1 MTHTRMKLSS
11 GHVIV
16 IVFIVL
22 GLVAVAATQFKI
34 HIYSP
39 LPNAQRAAQKISE
52 DKMNAFSE
60 MFARKL
66 AQGLKP
72 NRLAQEKSPYLLQ
85 HAFNPVDWYPW
96 GEAAFAKARSE
107 NKPIFLSIGYST
119 CHWCHVMEHK
129 SFESDSIA
137 ALMNENFVCI
147 KVDREER
154 PDVDK
159 VYMTTV
165 QALTGQ
171 GGWPLSV
178 WLTPDLKPFFG
189 GTYFP
194 PDSRHGRP
202 GFPDVLRQLSKAWR
216 EQREQIL
223 ASGDNILA
231 ALKEHTLAARDTAT
245 VLLAPLARTAFG
257 QFQQSYD
264 ARLGGFGNAPKF
276 PRPSVFNFLLRYA
289 ARNNDRNAVEMTL
302 HTLERMWAGGMYDH
316 LGGGFHRY
324 SVDANWRVP
333 HFEKMLYDQALLVW
347 SYLEAYQIT
356 REDFYAQVARETL
369 DYVLRDMTHPEGGFY
384 SAEDADSAL
393 DPKHPEEKVEGAFYM
408 WERAEIVAALGE
420 ADAEVFNYFYGVSDS
435 GNTISDPQG
444 EFEKRNVLYA
454 AYTLAEAA
462 KRFKR
467 SEPELAALVASAKAK
482 LFEARAHKPRPHLDD
497 KIITAWNGLMISA
510 FARAGQVLNEPKY
523 LEAATRAA
531 AFVTAKNYDPNTHT
545 LKRRY
550 RAGEAKFP
558 AHLDDYAFFTLGL
571 LDLYEASFEV
581 KCLQQAVALTET
593 QLRLFRDEHGGGF
606 FDSAGDDA
614 TILLRLKEEYDGA
627 EPSGNSIAAWNLLRL
642 AQMLNR
648 QEWWDLAESTMRA
661 FASRAE
667 RMPHAMPQMLA
678 AMDFGFDKPKQIII
692 AGKPGAADTQDL
704 LAAIHSRFIP
714 NKVLLLADGEEG
726 QAYLRTNLPMLA
738 SMTLLENKATAY
750 VCENYTC
757 QLPTN
762 DVAALSQLL
771 QSSGASALSSK

>member
-1 MTHTRMKLSS
+1 MKLTS

-16 IVFIVL
+16 AVFAAL
-22 GLVAVAATQFKI
+22 GLIGLAATQFKI

-39 LPNAQRAAQKISE
+39 LPNAQRAAQKIAE

-60 MFARKL
+60 IFARKL

-85 HAFNPVDWYPW
+85 HAFNPVAWYPW
-96 GEAAFAKARSE
+96 GEEAFAKARKE

-119 CHWCHVMEHK
+119 CHWCHVMEHE
-129 SFESDSIA
+129 SFENDGIA

-194 PDSRHGRP
+194 PDSRYGRP
-202 GFPDVLRQLSKAWR
+202 GFAEVLRQLSKAWQ

-223 ASGDNILA
+223 ASGDGILA
-231 ALKEHTLAARDTAT
+231 ALKEHTNAPDSAAP
-245 VLLAPLARTAFG
+245 VLFAPLMRTAYA
-257 QFQQSYD
+257 QFHQSYD
-264 ARLGGFGNAPKF
+264 ARLGGFGNPPKF
-276 PRPSVFNFLLRYA
+276 PRPSVFNFLLRYSK
-289 ARNNDRNAVEMTL
+289 RNNEGNALELTL

-324 SVDANWRVP
+324 SVDAYWRVP

-356 REDFYAQVARETL
+356 RENFYAQVARETL

-393 DPKHPEEKVEGAFYM
+393 DPEHPEDKVEGAFYM
-408 WERAEIVAALGE
+408 WRKQEIEALLGE
-420 ADAEVFNYFYGVSDS
+420 KDAKVFNYLYGVSDS
-435 GNTISDPQG
+435 GNTICDPQG
-444 EFEKRNVLYA
+444 ELEDRNVLYA
-454 AYTLAEAA
+454 AYTLAGAA
-462 KRFKR
+462 KRFRR
-467 SEPELAALVASAKAK
+467 SEAALAQVVQAAKAK
-482 LFEARAHKPRPHLDD
+482 LFEARARKPRPHLDD

-510 FARAGQVLNEPKY
+510 FARAAQVLEEPKY

-531 AFVTAKNYDPNTHT
+531 AFVIAKNYDPNTRT

-550 RAGEAKFP
+550 REGEAKFP

-571 LDLYEASFEV
+571 LDLYETSFDV

-593 QLRLFRDEHGGGF
+593 QLRLFRDEHGHGF
-606 FDSAGDDA
+606 FDTSGEDA
-614 TILLRLKEEYDGA
+614 SILLRTKEEYDGA
-627 EPSGNSIAAWNLLRL
+627 EPSGNSIAVWNLLRL

-648 QEWWDLAESTMRA
+648 PEWRDLAESTLRA
-661 FASRAE
+661 FASRGE

-678 AMDFGFDKPKQIII
+678 AMDFSLDQPKQIII
-692 AGKPGAADTQDL
+692 AGQAGAPDTKAL
-704 LAAIHSRFIP
+704 LAAIHARFIP
-714 NKVLLLADGEEG
+714 NKILLLADAAEG
-726 QAYLRTNLPMLA
+726 QKYLSASLPIVP
-738 SMTLLENKATAY
+738 SMTMINGKATAY
-750 VCENYTC
+750 VCENYAC
-757 QLPTN
+757 RLPTSEVETLARLLEGVEQN
-762 DVAALSQLL
+762 D
-771 QSSGASALSSK
+771 

>member
-1 MTHTRMKLSS
+1 MKLSS

-16 IVFIVL
+16 VVFAIL
-22 GLVAVAATQFKI
+22 GAIGIAATQFKI

-39 LPNAQRAAQKISE
+39 LPNARRAAQKIAE
-52 DKMNAFSE
+52 DKMNSFSE
-60 MFARKL
+60 IFARKL
-66 AQGLKP
+66 AQGKQP

-85 HAFNPVDWYPW
+85 HAFNPVDWHSW
-96 GEAAFAKARSE
+96 GEPAFAKARQE

-119 CHWCHVMEHK
+119 CHWCHVMEHE

-194 PDSRHGRP
+194 PESRYGRP
-202 GFPDVLRQLSKAWR
+202 GFPELLRQLSKAWR

-231 ALKEHTLAARDTAT
+231 ALQEHTSAPDSAAP
-245 VLLAPLARTAFG
+245 VLLAPLMRTAYG
-257 QFQQSYD
+257 QFYQSYD

-276 PRPSVFNFLLRYA
+276 PRPSVFNFLLRYG
-289 ARNNDRNAVEMTL
+289 ARHNERNALEMTQ
-302 HTLERMWAGGMYDH
+302 HTLARMWAGGMYDH

-324 SVDANWRVP
+324 SVDAYWRVP

-347 SYLEAYQIT
+347 SYLEAYHIT
-356 REDFYAQVARETL
+356 HEKFYAEVAREVL
-369 DYVLRDMTHPEGGFY
+369 DYVLRDMAHPEGGFY

-408 WERAEIVAALGE
+408 WRKPEIEALLGE
-420 ADAEVFNYFYGVSDS
+420 KDAEVFNYLYGVSDS

-444 EFEKRNVLYA
+444 EFEDRNVLYA
-454 AYTLAEAA
+454 AYSLADAA
-462 KRFKR
+462 KRFQR
-467 SEPELAALVASAKAK
+467 SEAELAQVVKAAKAK
-482 LFEARAHKPRPHLDD
+482 LFAARAHKPRPHLDD

-510 FARAGQVLNEPKY
+510 FARAAQALDEPKY

-531 AFVTAKNYDPNTHT
+531 AFVIAKNYGPNTQT

-550 RAGEAKFP
+550 REGEAKFP
-558 AHLDDYAFFTLGL
+558 GHLDDYAFFTLGL
-571 LDLYEASFEV
+571 LDLYEAGFDH

-593 QLRLFRDEHGGGF
+593 QLRLFRDEAGFGF
-606 FDSAGDDA
+606 FDTSGEDA
-614 TILLRLKEEYDGA
+614 SILLRLKEEYDSA
-627 EPSGNSIAAWNLLRL
+627 EPSGNSIAASNFLRL
-642 AQMLNR
+642 GQMLNR
-648 QEWWDLAESTMRA
+648 QEWWDLGESTLRA
-661 FASRAE
+661 FASRVE
-667 RMPHAMPQMLA
+667 RMPHAVPQMLA
-678 AMDFGFDKPKQIII
+678 SMDFSLDKPKQIII
-692 AGKPGAADTQDL
+692 AGAPDSPDTQAL
-704 LAAIHSRFIP
+704 LAAVHARFIP
-714 NKVLLLADGEEG
+714 NKILLLADNAEG
-726 QAYLRTNLPMLA
+726 QKYLSTSLPIISAMA
-738 SMTLLENKATAY
+738 RINGKATAY
-750 VCENYTC
+750 VCENYAC

-762 DVAALSQLL
+762 EVEVLARLLEGTATSQARV
-771 QSSGASALSSK
+771 GK

>member
-1 MTHTRMKLSS
+1 MKPSS
-11 GHVIV
+11 GHVLV
-16 IVFIVL
+16 IVLLVL
-22 GLVAVAATQFKI
+22 GLIAVAATQFKI

-39 LPNAQRAAQKISE
+39 LPNARRAAEKIAE
-52 DKMNAFSE
+52 DKMNTFAE

-96 GEAAFAKARSE
+96 GEAALTKARNE

-119 CHWCHVMEHK
+119 CHWCHVMEHE

-137 ALMNENFVCI
+137 AIMNENFVCI

-154 PDVDK
+154 PDVDR

-178 WLTPDLKPFFG
+178 WLTPELKPFFG

-194 PDSRHGRP
+194 PDSRYGRP
-202 GFPDVLRQLSKAWR
+202 GFPDLLRQLSKAWR

-223 ASGDNILA
+223 ASGDSILA
-231 ALKEHTLAARDTAT
+231 ALQEHTNAAPNFAP

-257 QFQQSYD
+257 QLQQSYD

-276 PRPSVFNFLLRYA
+276 PRPAVFNFLLRYA
-289 ARNNDRNAVEMTL
+289 TRNNDRSAREMTL
-302 HTLERMWAGGMYDH
+302 HTLQRMWAGGMYDH

-324 SVDANWRVP
+324 SVDAYWRVP
-333 HFEKMLYDQALLVW
+333 HFEKMLYDQAQLVW
-347 SYLEAYQIT
+347 AYLEAYQLT
-356 REDFYAQVARETL
+356 REAFYAQVAREVL

-393 DPKHPEEKVEGAFYM
+393 DPQHPEEKVEGAFYM
-408 WERAEIVAALGE
+408 WEREEIVAALGE
-420 ADAEVFNYFYGVSDS
+420 RDAEVFNYLYGVSDS

-444 EFEKRNVLYA
+444 EFGNRNVLYA
-454 AYTLAEAA
+454 AYTLTEAA
-462 KRFKR
+462 KKFKR
-467 SEPELAALVASAKAK
+467 SEAELAELVKAAKTK
-482 LFEARAHKPRPHLDD
+482 LFALRTQKPRPHLDD

-510 FARAGQVLNEPKY
+510 FARAAQVLDEPKY
-523 LEAATRAA
+523 LAAATRAA
-531 AFVTAKNYDPNTHT
+531 AFVIAKNYDPNTHT

-550 RAGEAKFP
+550 REGEAKFP

-571 LDLYEASFEV
+571 LDLYEASFDV

-593 QLRLFRDEHGGGF
+593 QMRLFRDESGGGF
-606 FDSAGDDA
+606 FDNSGEDA

-627 EPSGNSIAAWNLLRL
+627 EPSGNSIVAWNLLRL

-648 QEWWDLAESTMRA
+648 QEWWELAESTMRT

-678 AMDFGFDKPKQIII
+678 AMDFSFDKPKQIII
-692 AGKPGAADTQDL
+692 AGKPGAADTKAMF
-704 LAAIHSRFIP
+704 AALHERFMP
-714 NKVLLLADGEEG
+714 NKILLLADGAEG
-726 QAYLRTNLPMLA
+726 QEYLSASLPIMPALVQ
-738 SMTLLENKATAY
+738 LDNKATAY

-762 DVAALSQLL
+762 EVGMLVHLL
-771 QSSGASALSSK
+771 KGSEKNGAGKE

>member
-1 MTHTRMKLSS
+1 MKLSS
-11 GHVIV
+11 GHALV
-16 IVFIVL
+16 IVFLAL
-22 GLVAVAATQFKI
+22 GIIAVVATQFKI

-39 LPNAQRAAQKISE
+39 LPNARRAAEKIAE
-52 DKMNAFSE
+52 DSMNTFSE

-96 GEAAFAKARSE
+96 GEAAFAKARNE

-119 CHWCHVMEHK
+119 CHWCHVMEHE
-129 SFESDSIA
+129 SFERESIA
-137 ALMNENFVCI
+137 AIMNENFVCI
-147 KVDREER
+147 KVDREEQ

-178 WLTPDLKPFFG
+178 WLTPELKPFFG

-194 PDSRHGRP
+194 PDARYGRP
-202 GFPDVLRQLSKAWR
+202 GFPDVLRQLSTAWR

-223 ASGDNILA
+223 ASGDSILA
-231 ALKEHTLAARDTAT
+231 ALREHTNAAPNLTP
-245 VLLAPLARTAFG
+245 VLLAPFARTAYG

-289 ARNNDRNAVEMTL
+289 ARHNDRNAREMTL
-302 HTLERMWAGGMYDH
+302 HTLQRMWAGGMYDH

-324 SVDANWRVP
+324 SVDAYWRVP

-356 REDFYAQVARETL
+356 REDFYARVARETL

-408 WERAEIVAALGE
+408 WQREEIVAAVGE
-420 ADAEVFNYFYGVSDS
+420 RDAEVFNYLYGVSDS

-444 EFEKRNVLYA
+444 EFENRNVLYA

-462 KRFKR
+462 KKFKR
-467 SEPELAALVASAKAK
+467 SETELAELVKTAKTK
-482 LFEARAHKPRPHLDD
+482 LFALRAQKPRPHLDD

-510 FARAGQVLNEPKY
+510 FARAAQVLDEPKY
-523 LEAATRAA
+523 LNAATRAA
-531 AFVTAKNYDPNTHT
+531 AFVIAKNYAPNTHT

-550 RAGEAKFP
+550 REGEAKFP

-571 LDLYEASFEV
+571 LDLYEASFDV
-581 KCLQQAVALTET
+581 KCLQQAVVLTET
-593 QLRLFRDEHGGGF
+593 QLRLFLDEPGGGF
-606 FDSAGDDA
+606 FDNSGEDA
-614 TILLRLKEEYDGA
+614 AILLRLKEEYDGA

-648 QEWWDLAESTMRA
+648 QEWWALAESTMRV

-678 AMDFGFDKPKQIII
+678 AMDFSFDKPKQIII
-692 AGKPGAADTQDL
+692 AGKPGADDTKAMFAVL
-704 LAAIHSRFIP
+704 HERFMP
-714 NKVLLLADGEEG
+714 NKILLLADGGEG
-726 QAYLRTNLPMLA
+726 QEYLSASLPIMPSLA
-738 SMTLLENKATAY
+738 RLDNKATAY
-750 VCENYTC
+750 VCENYAC

-762 DVAALSQLL
+762 EVGTLVNLL
-771 QSSGASALSSK
+771 KGNETNVEAKK

>member
-1 MTHTRMKLSS
+1 MKLSS

-16 IVFIVL
+16 AVFAVL
-22 GLVAVAATQFKI
+22 GAIGLAATQFKI

-39 LPNAQRAAQKISE
+39 LPNAQRTARKIAE

-60 MFARKL
+60 IFAQKL
-66 AQGLKP
+66 AQGKQP

-85 HAFNPVDWYPW
+85 HAFNPVEWYPW
-96 GEAAFAKARSE
+96 GEAAFAKARKE

-119 CHWCHVMEHK
+119 CHWCHVMEHE
-129 SFESDSIA
+129 SFENDSIA
-137 ALMNENFVCI
+137 RIMNENFVCI

-178 WLTPDLKPFFG
+178 WLTPELKPFFG

-194 PDSRHGRP
+194 PDSRYGRP
-202 GFPDVLRQLSKAWR
+202 GFPDLLRQLSKAWR

-223 ASGDNILA
+223 DSGNKILA
-231 ALKEHTLAARDTAT
+231 ALQEQAT
-245 VLLAPLARTAFG
+245 TPDRATPVLLAPLARTAYG
-257 QFQQSYD
+257 QFYQSYD

-276 PRPSVFNFLLRYA
+276 PRPSVFNFLLRYS
-289 ARNNDRNAVEMTL
+289 ARHNERGGRDMTL

-324 SVDANWRVP
+324 SVDAYWRVP

-356 REDFYAQVARETL
+356 REKFYAQVAREVL
-369 DYVLRDMTHPEGGFY
+369 DYVLRDMTHSEGGFY

-408 WERAEIVAALGE
+408 WKRDEIVATLGE
-420 ADAEVFNYFYGVSDS
+420 EDAEVFNYLYGVSDS

-444 EFEKRNVLYA
+444 EFEDRNVLYA

-462 KRFKR
+462 KRFNR
-467 SEPELAALVASAKAK
+467 SEAELAQIVAAAKAK
-482 LFEARAHKPRPHLDD
+482 LFAARAHKPRPHLDD

-510 FARAGQVLNEPKY
+510 FARAAQALNEPKY

-531 AFVTAKNYDPNTHT
+531 AFVIAKNYDPNAHT

-550 RAGEAKFP
+550 REGEAKFP
-558 AHLDDYAFFTLGL
+558 GHLDDYAFFTLGL
-571 LDLYEASFEV
+571 LDLYEAGFDH
-581 KCLQQAVALTET
+581 KCLQQAAALTET
-593 QLRLFRDEHGGGF
+593 QLRLFRDEQSRTAGF
-606 FDSAGDDA
+606 FDTSGEDA
-614 TILLRLKEEYDGA
+614 SILLRTKEEYDGA
-627 EPSGNSIAAWNLLRL
+627 EPSGNAIAVWNILRL
-642 AQMLNR
+642 SQMLNR
-648 QEWWDLAESTMRA
+648 QEWWGLAEGTLRA

-667 RMPHAMPQMLA
+667 KMPHAMPQMLA
-678 AMDFGFDKPKQIII
+678 AMDFSFDKPKQIII
-692 AGKPGAADTQDL
+692 AGQPDAPDTKAL
-704 LAAIHSRFIP
+704 LAAIHARFIP
-714 NKVLLLADGEEG
+714 NKILLLADNAEG
-726 QAYLRTNLPMLA
+726 QEYLRVSLPIMSSL
-738 SMTLLENKATAY
+738 TRIDNKATAY

-762 DVAALSQLL
+762 EVEVLL
-771 QSSGASALSSK
+771 RLLEGTETPQARAGK